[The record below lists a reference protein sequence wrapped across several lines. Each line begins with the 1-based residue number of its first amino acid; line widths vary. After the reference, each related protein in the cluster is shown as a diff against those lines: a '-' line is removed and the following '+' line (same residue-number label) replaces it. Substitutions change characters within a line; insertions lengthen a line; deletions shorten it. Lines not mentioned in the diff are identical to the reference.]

1 LEPKA
6 QYEEESQQDD
16 NAAAG
21 TDPWEFHG
29 LAACSI
35 LLCFCAQ
42 ECSVVTSLS
51 CANMVRVG
59 HWPYM

>member
-6 QYEEESQQDD
+6 QYEESQQDD
-16 NAAAG
+16 SAAAG
-21 TDPWEFHG
+21 TDPWEFLG

-42 ECSVVTSLS
+42 GCSVVTS
-51 CANMVRVG
+51 
-59 HWPYM
+59 